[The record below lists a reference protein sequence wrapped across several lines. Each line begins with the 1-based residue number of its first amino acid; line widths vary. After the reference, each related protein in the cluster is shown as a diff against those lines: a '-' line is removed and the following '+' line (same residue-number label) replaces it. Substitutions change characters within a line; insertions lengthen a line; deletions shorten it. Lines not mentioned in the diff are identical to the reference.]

1 MEITELKEKI
11 HLAID
16 KENDSDRLDSY
27 YQFIQSNGVWNDL
40 SSADKEELIYMAE
53 NKDDVEWIE
62 HSVVMEPHIKWL
74 GK

>member
-27 YQFIQSNGVWNDL
+27 YKFIQSNGIWNDL
-40 SSADKEELIYMAE
+40 SSAEKEELIYMAE
-53 NKDDVEWIE
+53 NKDDVVWIE
-62 HSVVMEPHIKWL
+62 HSLVMEPHKKWL
-74 GK
+74 EK

>member
-16 KENDSDRLDSY
+16 MENDSDRLDSY
-27 YQFIQSNGVWNDL
+27 YQFIQSNGIWNDL
-40 SSADKEELIYMAE
+40 SSAEKEELIYMAE

-62 HSVVMEPHIKWL
+62 HSLVMEPHKKWL
-74 GK
+74 EK